1 MDRSW
6 RELIGSFFGVKPPPV
21 PAEPQERRIG
31 PRAATSL
38 QVSLQ
43 WHSAKGAPRTAK
55 GVLENVSSQG
65 FAVRTK
71 KKLQEG
77 QTVWLTRPDSPA
89 LKSVVR
95 HVQPDN
101 GVYVIGFARVLR
113 ERRREDRS
121 PTTGFAA
128 LRWSGARGETLSA
141 DVRIRNISSEG
152 VQVES
157 GLSVPQG
164 EVARLIGAAVE
175 CAGAVRYCVP
185 WKDRFLVGLFL
196 IGQAHRR
203 TSQPEYID

>member
-1 MDRSW
+1 VDRSW
-6 RELIGSFFGVKPPPV
+6 RDLIGSFFGVKPPPL

-38 QVSLQ
+38 KVSLQ
-43 WHSAKGAPRTAK
+43 WQNAKGATRTAK
-55 GVLENVSSQG
+55 GVLENISSQG

-71 KKLQEG
+71 RKLLEG
-77 QTVWLTRPDSPA
+77 QTVWLSRPDSPL

-95 HVQPDN
+95 HVQQEN
-101 GVYVIGFARVLR
+101 GLYVLGFARVLR

-121 PTTGFAA
+121 PATGLAA
-128 LRWSGARGETLSA
+128 LRWSGQRGETLSA
-141 DVRIRNISSEG
+141 DVRIRNLASEG

-157 GLSVPQG
+157 ALSVPHG
-164 EVARLIGAAVE
+164 DVVRLIGAAVE

-185 WKDRFLVGLFL
+185 WKDKFLVGLFL
-196 IGQAHRR
+196 IGKAHRR